1 MKAQLRG
8 KGSSWYLNEQKKH
21 NWQKQSPFGKAQP
34 RKFDLDPSCY
44 CLVTTQ
50 VDTKLQEAIDYG
62 YISIDMACT
71 RMLLERKN
79 DRKINVAMAAGYC
92 SRLRSGMNLQKLCL
106 RKVHCKLYALLW

>member
-1 MKAQLRG
+1 MKAQLCG

-21 NWQKQSPFGKAQP
+21 NWQKQSPFGKKIEIIGVAQP

-50 VDTKLQEAIDYG
+50 VDTKLQGAIDYG

-71 RMLLERKN
+71 RILLERKKMTEN
-79 DRKINVAMAAGYC
+79 
-92 SRLRSGMNLQKLCL
+92 
-106 RKVHCKLYALLW
+106 